1 MGAGANSCRGSP
13 RESLLEDK
21 ARYVP
26 LVLSSPQDFSPLT
39 INADALRL
47 STGGRRA
54 TEVATDRILIVG
66 MGGLGVP
73 ASWALARAGAS
84 RLTLVDPDPV
94 ELSNLARQ
102 VIYRPVDIGTPKVEA
117 AARWLGEHFP
127 GVSVEHHAIA
137 LDVAN
142 AARFVAAHDF
152 VIDATD
158 SPATKFL
165 INDTCIDAR
174 TSFVYGGVIG
184 MTGQVMTVIPGE
196 TACIRCVFE
205 TPPDEAEIQSCRE
218 AGIVG
223 PVAGAI
229 GEMQASEAMRA
240 LRAQTFSLSGK
251 ILTYDASGPAR
262 VRITAVSPRRG
273 CGCGAWTKRTE
284 RRESQGQ
291 GQ

>member
-1 MGAGANSCRGSP
+1 VRVSWKIR
-13 RESLLEDK
+13 REYS
-21 ARYVP
+21 P

-39 INADALRL
+39 ISADALRL

-73 ASWALARAGAS
+73 ASWALARAGAR

-102 VIYRPVDIGTPKVEA
+102 VIFGPADIGTPKVEA
-117 AARWLGEHFP
+117 AARWLGEQFP
-127 GVSVEHHAIA
+127 DVSVEHHAIV
-137 LDVAN
+137 LDASN
-142 AARFVAAHDF
+142 AAGLIGAHDF

-158 SPATKFL
+158 NPATKFL
-165 INDTCIDAR
+165 INDTCVGAR
-174 TSFVYGGVIG
+174 TPFVYGGVVG
-184 MTGQVMTVIPGE
+184 MTGQAMTVIPGE

-205 TPPDEAEIQSCRE
+205 TPPDSDEIQSCRE

-229 GEMQASEAMRA
+229 GEMQAVEAMRA
-240 LRAQTFSLSGK
+240 SRAQTPLLSGK

-262 VRITAVSPRRG
+262 VRLTSVSPRPG
-273 CGCGAWTKRTE
+273 CGCGAWKKRTE
-284 RRESQGQ
+284 RHESQSPGK
-291 GQ
+291 